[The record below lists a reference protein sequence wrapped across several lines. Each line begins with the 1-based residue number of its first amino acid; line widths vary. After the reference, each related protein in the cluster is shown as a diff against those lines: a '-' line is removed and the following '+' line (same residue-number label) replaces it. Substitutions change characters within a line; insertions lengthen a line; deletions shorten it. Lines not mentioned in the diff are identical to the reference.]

1 MLNSSDCTFC
11 WLASLGSRV
20 HQFLHQYCEE
30 YTIFGF
36 GVQILNACHKT
47 KTGWLFGFSVSKDP
61 FLVLKRVV
69 CNNVLIDSFM
79 GKHKYIHASN
89 KQKAIVSALS
99 KYNKLMQY
107 QYPNCGA
114 AVARLSWRWGAALQT
129 PDSRHRSGGHRVKRR
144 ALSGFATFL
153 SLLLSKVTKKVAKI
167 TKEIQKIYIP
177 PTVLVKVYHYTTI
190 PIHLMTDHAYGLQ
203 SRRETSRFD
212 KLCSL
217 TASSGDIS
225 KLSTVSRRHVDMDT
239 FFILNWFLGPFN
251 WVGWESV
258 MIKESCSIVET
269 KTMLF
274 LLREV
279 CQCHCVSV
287 MNECSWIRINSNLLK
302 HELVSLSQC
311 YLLQLAA
318 N

>member
-20 HQFLHQYCEE
+20 HQFWHQYCVLWGI
-30 YTIFGF
+30 YNIWHLAFKYWK
-36 GVQILNACHKT
+36 LNACHKT

-153 SLLLSKVTKKVAKI
+153 SLLLLKVTKKVAKI

-177 PTVLVKVYHYTTI
+177 PSVLVKVYHHPHSSHDI
-190 PIHLMTDHAYGLQ
+190 PCLWSA
-203 SRRETSRFD
+203 
-212 KLCSL
+212 
-217 TASSGDIS
+217 IS
-225 KLSTVSRRHVDMDT
+225 KRDLPV
-239 FFILNWFLGPFN
+239 W
-251 WVGWESV
+251 
-258 MIKESCSIVET
+258 
-269 KTMLF
+269 
-274 LLREV
+274 
-279 CQCHCVSV
+279 
-287 MNECSWIRINSNLLK
+287 
-302 HELVSLSQC
+302 
-311 YLLQLAA
+311 
-318 N
+318 